1 MMIKIR
7 VRQPVLRANRFSCF
21 GGCMSENRIISVA
34 LSAAL
39 FFMAMAACPLSCGAL
54 DEQTES
60 REYTSQGNY
69 FRCSVPRDWSEYQPG
84 FGLSQEEKKVYGV
97 TLFGPSDGGPVP
109 PTISLHYY
117 APGNLLHRTMDKFIR
132 THSQPVL
139 GPPSEG
145 ESHGEVHPV
154 AIAGR
159 QARTFERKNVRYT
172 GGRSL
177 NPGKVVLFERF
188 VVIPDEDDR
197 GFYVLSLSV
206 SDEAGSRYAGI
217 FKVVTESFRPGR

>member
-1 MMIKIR
+1 
-7 VRQPVLRANRFSCF
+7 
-21 GGCMSENRIISVA
+21 MSDNRIMGGR
-34 LSAAL
+34 LSAIL
-39 FFMAMAACPLSCGAL
+39 VIIAMAVYPLTCRAL
-54 DEQTES
+54 DEQAEF

-69 FRCSVPRDWSEYQPG
+69 FRCSVPRGWSEYHQS

-132 THSQPVL
+132 GHSQPVL

-145 ESHGEVHPV
+145 GSHGEVRPV

-159 QARTFERKNVRYT
+159 QAVTFERTNVRYT
-172 GGRSL
+172 GGRTL
-177 NPGKVVLFERF
+177 NPDKVVLFERF
-188 VVIPDEDDR
+188 VVVPDESYR

-206 SDEAGSRYAGI
+206 QDRTRSKHAGI
-217 FKVVTESFRPGR
+217 FEAVTESFRPGR